1 MSIIE
6 KAAKRLEALKSAGI
20 EVPDVLPAPVREMT
34 GTPQGA
40 KREPLDRGPEP
51 VMKGGARAPG
61 GPDQP
66 PSRSPDRADPNRAD
80 IDLDR
85 LQAAGMVVPHAPD
98 TKLVDELR
106 VIKRPLIQNVRG
118 RAGPSERPNLIM
130 VTSAVPGE
138 GKSFVSANLAMSM
151 AMEVDTFVLLVDAD
165 VSGNSL
171 PRILGVR
178 PSGPGLLDLLGDP
191 QITLPMALRRTNVER
206 LSLLLAGQPHPHAA
220 ELLASGAMRALLA
233 DLASRYNDRIIVFDA
248 PPLLATP
255 EARALATHM
264 GQVVVV
270 VEAERTTHATLQNA
284 LDTIDTCPT
293 VMTVLNK
300 ASQSEVGSYYGYRHY
315 THRK

>member
-6 KAAKRLEALKSAGI
+6 KAAKRLEALKNAGI
-20 EVPDVLPAPVREMT
+20 EVPDLVPPAPVREMT
-34 GTPQGA
+34 GASQGA
-40 KREPLDRGPEP
+40 QREPLERGSEP
-51 VMKGGARAPG
+51 VMKGAGTPPYPSPPR
-61 GPDQP
+61 GPE
-66 PSRSPDRADPNRAD
+66 RADPNRAD

-85 LQAAGMVVPHAPD
+85 LEAAGMVVPNAMD

-106 VIKRPLIQNVRG
+106 VIKRPLIQNVRS

-138 GKSFVSANLAMSM
+138 GKSFVSANLALSM
-151 AMEVDTFVLLVDAD
+151 AMEMDTFVLLVDAD

-191 QITLPMALRRTNVER
+191 QITPPMALRRTNVER

-233 DLASRYNDRIIVFDA
+233 DLANRYNDRIIVFDA

-255 EARALATHM
+255 EARALATQM
-264 GQVVVV
+264 GQIVVV
-270 VEAERTTHATLQNA
+270 VEAERTTHSTLQSA